1 MQFNTNIIDKLKK
14 WEGNGFQVLSN
25 GTILLCKVPH
35 IAPQAWFHRL
45 YTKLPQE
52 KIFQLE
58 NKLTNSIPEDLKD
71 FLSNFN
77 GLNIFSDS
85 LSIWGVKTS
94 RGISTLRF
102 I

>member
-1 MQFNTNIIDKLKK
+1 MVFKYCQMGLLKLGFIGNI
-14 WEGNGFQVLSN
+14 Q
-25 GTILLCKVPH
+25 
-35 IAPQAWFHRL
+35 
-45 YTKLPQE
+45 KLPQE

-58 NKLTNSIPEDLKD
+58 NKLTKSILEDLKD

-94 RGISTLRF
+94 YARTC
-102 I
+102 

>member
-1 MQFNTNIIDKLKK
+1 MVFKYCQMGLLKL
-14 WEGNGFQVLSN
+14 GFIGYIQ
-25 GTILLCKVPH
+25 
-35 IAPQAWFHRL
+35 
-45 YTKLPQE
+45 KLPQE

-58 NKLTNSIPEDLKD
+58 NKLTKSILEDLKD

-94 RGISTLRF
+94 YARTC
-102 I
+102 